1 MKTEVMYFPRE
12 LVERGL
18 KLGPSAWTLLSVVLG
33 QTYVKCQVSAEISV
47 QEFADQTTLTEK
59 QIQKALDKLYGP
71 DIPVRIY
78 AGANAGTFRFSFEDD
93 VRERYHP
100 RYRPAREALTE
111 SGVDP
116 ESITAIVNCH
126 MHSDHAGGN
135 HEFPGV
141 TIYVSRS
148 NWTTRARPTSPT
160 RSTRATSRAR
170 RSR

>member
-1 MKTEVMYFPRE
+1 VPPDGYPD
-12 LVERGL
+12 
-18 KLGPSAWTLLSVVLG
+18 AG
-33 QTYVKCQVSAEISV
+33 QPIP
-47 QEFADQTTLTEK
+47 LTGFV
-59 QIQKALDKLYGP
+59 IP
-71 DIPVRIY
+71 DPAVTILFDT
-78 AGANAGTFRFSFEDD
+78 GFSPFEDD